1 MAIVIDIKNA
11 IRSAIYSKDDEINF
25 FFNEIKKVEYPYV
38 FFYIPSF
45 RLPTKL
51 DDEHWQKVNLMCVVE
66 YAKSENNTTTQLWTY
81 ADKLSDAYSLF
92 EFKNEKISA
101 RNVEFKLVEG
111 VLQMT
116 FDLEFYVKLET
127 PEELAQLMQELN
139 ITITPYKEK
148 KNGSNTTN
156 I

>member
-11 IRSAIYSKDDEINF
+11 IRGAIYSKDNEINF

-45 RLPTKL
+45 KLPCQI
-51 DDEHWQKVNLMCVVE
+51 DFDHWQKVNLMCVVE
-66 YAKSENNTTTQLWTY
+66 YAKSENNSATQLWTY
-81 ADKLSDAYSLF
+81 ADKLSEAYSLF
-92 EFKNEKISA
+92 EFEDTKISA
-101 RNVEFKLVEG
+101 KNVEFKLIEG

-127 PEELAQLMQELN
+127 PEELAELMQELDL
-139 ITITPYKEK
+139 TITPYKEIK
-148 KNGSNTTN
+148 KW
-156 I
+156 